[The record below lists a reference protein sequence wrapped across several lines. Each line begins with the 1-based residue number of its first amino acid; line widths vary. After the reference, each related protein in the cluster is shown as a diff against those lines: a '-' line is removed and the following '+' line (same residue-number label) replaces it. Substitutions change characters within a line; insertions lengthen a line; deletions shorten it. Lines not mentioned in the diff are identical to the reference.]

1 MAVAIGDLIRL
12 CDGQWVAGFAKKI
25 DVSSS
30 LAAELWG
37 LREGLALCVD
47 VHAQA
52 VEVELDAAA
61 AISLISCNSRSNG
74 DFSGLVDD
82 CRDLLLQ
89 LPQAKVVHC
98 YREANFCADALAK
111 LGASSSDGGTSRGS
125 RSCLS
130 QKEAGSKNKCKCKNF
145 SWMDRANL
153 IKSVAICPP

>member
-1 MAVAIGDLIRL
+1 MFLGLSQFGPALVSWFGPRKCFSVISILRL
-12 CDGQWVAGFAKKI
+12 GSCEFGACNI
-25 DVSSS
+25 
-30 LAAELWG
+30 AELWG

-111 LGASSSDGGTSRGS
+111 LGASSSDAA
-125 RSCLS
+125 
-130 QKEAGSKNKCKCKNF
+130 K
-145 SWMDRANL
+145 M
-153 IKSVAICPP
+153 